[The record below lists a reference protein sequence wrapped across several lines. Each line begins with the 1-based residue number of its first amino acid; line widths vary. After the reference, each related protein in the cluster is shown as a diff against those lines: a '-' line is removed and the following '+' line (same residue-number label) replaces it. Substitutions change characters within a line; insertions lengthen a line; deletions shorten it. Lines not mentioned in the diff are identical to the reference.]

1 MSSGPSI
8 ALTGA
13 TGFIGRFLLKDLKR
27 RGYRVR
33 ALLRHPDALVPE
45 IESAIIGDLARPAN
59 LAQALRGIDYVVH
72 SAAIAHA
79 MSGRPDDDYRT
90 INAQATVSLARAGAA
105 AGVKRFVFLS
115 SIRAQTDASANSILT
130 EDMEPAPTDAYGRS
144 KLEAEQA
151 LATLGVDWVALR
163 PVLVYGPGVK
173 GNLAALFKLARMPIP
188 LPFRGFKARRSLLS
202 IANLA
207 EAVDAVIRAEVSPN
221 RALIAAD
228 STPVTLGE
236 IVAAYR
242 SGTGR
247 SAGLLHIPPGII
259 EGSLSLI
266 GKAELGKRLGGS
278 LVVDSSALRSVG
290 WVSKIDTLPGLTDLA
305 RAESAGDDVS

>member
-1 MSSGPSI
+1 MSSGPSM

-13 TGFIGRFLLKDLKR
+13 TGFVGRFLLKDLKR

-59 LAQALRGIDYVVH
+59 LAQALRGIDYIVH

-90 INAQATVSLARAGAA
+90 INTQATVALARAGAA

-115 SIRAQTDASANSILT
+115 SIRAQTDASADRVLT

-151 LATLGVDWVALR
+151 LAALGIDWVALR

-173 GNLAALFKLARMPIP
+173 GNLAALFKLARMPVP
-188 LPFRGFKARRSLLS
+188 LPFSGFKAKRSLLS
-202 IANLA
+202 IGNLA
-207 EAVDAVIRAEVSPN
+207 GAVDTVIRTESSPN

-228 STPVTLGE
+228 PTPVTLAE
-236 IVAAYR
+236 IVEAYR
-242 SGTGR
+242 SGMGR
-247 SAGLLHIPPGII
+247 SGAQFYVPPGIVK
-259 EGSLSLI
+259 GFLSLL
-266 GKAELGKRLGGS
+266 GKEELGKRLGGS
-278 LVVDSSALRSVG
+278 LVVETSALKSLG
-290 WVSKIDTLPGLTDLA
+290 WTAETDTMAGLAELGREA
-305 RAESAGDDVS
+305 RAHEDA

>member
-13 TGFIGRFLLKDLKR
+13 TGFIGRFLLEDLKR

-45 IESAIIGDLARPAN
+45 MDSAIIGDLARPAN
-59 LAQALRGIDYVVH
+59 LAQALHGIDCIVH

-79 MSGRPDDDYRT
+79 MSGRPDDDYRMVNT
-90 INAQATVSLARAGAA
+90 QATVALARAGAA

-115 SIRAQTDASANSILT
+115 SIRAQSGASAHGVLS
-130 EDMEPAPTDAYGRS
+130 EVSDPAPTDAYGRS

-151 LATLGVDWVALR
+151 LAALGIDWVALR

-173 GNLAALFKLARMPIP
+173 GNLAALFKLARLPLP
-188 LPFRGFKARRSLLS
+188 LPFRGFQAKRSLLS
-202 IANLA
+202 VDNLA
-207 EAVDAVIRAEVSPN
+207 AAVDAVIRTEASPN
-221 RALIAAD
+221 RPLIAAD
-228 STPVTLGE
+228 AVPVSLAE

-242 SGTGR
+242 RGMGR
-247 SAGLLHIPPGII
+247 SAALFHIPPSVVGA
-259 EGSLSLI
+259 GLSLL
-266 GKAELGKRLGGS
+266 GKADLAKRLGGS
-278 LVVDSSALRSVG
+278 LVVDATALRSHG
-290 WVSKIDTLPGLTDLA
+290 WLPQADTLSGLAALA
-305 RAESAGDDVS
+305 RENPAGDNT

>member
-1 MSSGPSI
+1 MSSGSSI

-45 IESAIIGDLARPAN
+45 IESAIIGDLARLAN
-59 LAQALRGIDYVVH
+59 LAHALRGIDYIVH
-72 SAAIAHA
+72 SAGIAHA

-90 INAQATVSLARAGAA
+90 INTQATVALARAGAA

-115 SIRAQTDASANSILT
+115 SIRAQTDASAEGVLT

-144 KLEAEQA
+144 KLDAEQA
-151 LATLGVDWVALR
+151 LAALGLDWVALR

-188 LPFRGFKARRSLLS
+188 LPFRGLKAKRSLLS

-207 EAVDAVIRAEVSPN
+207 GSVDAVIKTESSPN

-228 STPVTLGE
+228 STPVTLAE
-236 IVAAYR
+236 IVGAYR
-242 SGTGR
+242 NGMGR
-247 SAGLLHIPPGII
+247 SGAQFYLPPRIVT
-259 EGSLSLI
+259 GSLSLL
-266 GKAELGKRLGGS
+266 GKNELAKRLGGS
-278 LVVDSSALRSVG
+278 LVVDNIALRSLG
-290 WVSKIDTLPGLTDLA
+290 WSPEIDTLSGL
-305 RAESAGDDVS
+305 AELGREAPNDDDA

>member
-59 LAQALRGIDYVVH
+59 LAQALRGIDYIVH

-79 MSGRPDDDYRT
+79 MSGRPEDDYRT
-90 INAQATVSLARAGAA
+90 INTQATVALARAGAA

-115 SIRAQTDASANSILT
+115 SIRAQTDASAESVLT

-151 LATLGVDWVALR
+151 LATLGLDWVALR

-173 GNLAALFKLARMPIP
+173 GNLAALFKLARMRIP
-188 LPFRGFKARRSLLS
+188 LPFRGFKAKRSLLS
-202 IANLA
+202 IDNLSG
-207 EAVDAVIRAEVSPN
+207 AVDAVIRAETSPN

-242 SGTGR
+242 SGMGR
-247 SAGLLHIPPGII
+247 SAGLLNIPPGIVN
-259 EGSLSLI
+259 GSLSLF
-266 GKAELGKRLGGS
+266 GKDELAKRLSGS

-290 WVSKIDTLPGLTDLA
+290 WDSKVDTLSGLVDLG
-305 RAESAGDDVS
+305 RAISDSDDVS